1 MGPSTYPNQVWT
13 LYMSHCTRYT
23 KHTLNILI
31 HTAHN
36 TRSYHTLVV
45 DVYARCYIYR
55 SRTEIFISCVCPTC
69 SISLA
74 ERFYQTRSKIFIS
87 WVGVDLLYITSGA
100 QRTRV
105 IYNRSTPYPADKY
118 FRPSPI
124 NPLSKWYR
132 TGRTNTADKYFSP
145 RPINAVQ
152 FRGLGRGTVQ

>member
-1 MGPSTYPNQVWT
+1 MSVIGKMFWNGCAVRLKSSCGLAKPPNDI
-13 LYMSHCTRYT
+13 
-23 KHTLNILI
+23 NI
-31 HTAHN
+31 
-36 TRSYHTLVV
+36 RSYHTLVV

-74 ERFYQTRSKIFIS
+74 ERFYRTRSKIFIS

-132 TGRTNTADKYFSP
+132 TGRTDTADKYFSP

-152 FRGLGRGTVQ
+152 FWGLGRGTVQ